1 MNIFEST
8 FEKHK
13 KLMLESVVGEFEFDD
28 PQGPMG
34 SLPGDHPINVGRRQH
49 TADHRM
55 ALQKINALL
64 SSGLKIVP
72 LPVSAMKGKKY
83 PVVSNG
89 GRKIVLVDMGTIKL
103 PFYCSTGEGGKE
115 NVAAGKWYPFFGI
128 ANGWFNKLDQS
139 NINNYYGSE
148 KAKSVAQKLDSVLG
162 DVVNLIGFLAF
173 RSVRDDDMA
182 VSAINQDLKPAY
194 PKTPETIEEFKNNV
208 RNVIS
213 KIGGKLL
220 TVSGPIK
227 GKLTLTHDGKNVLGG
242 INISADFGRS
252 LIKSDDAK
260 YFSSEQ
266 FQLQKQKDNTWK
278 LIHNK
283 AATNITT
290 IDGKE
295 VTEPTTLVKGMVIAL
310 GKTGKFPMKVG

>member
-28 PQGPMG
+28 PLGPLG
-34 SLPGDHPINVGRRQH
+34 SLPGDHPINVLRRQ
-49 TADHRM
+49 AIDDHRM

-89 GRKIVLVDMGTIKL
+89 GRKIVLVDMRTIKL

-128 ANGWFNKLDQS
+128 ANGWFNKLGQS

-162 DVVNLIGFLAF
+162 DVVDLKNHLVF
-173 RSVRDDDMA
+173 RSVRDNDMA
-182 VSAINQDLKPAY
+182 VSAINQDLKPAD

-227 GKLTLTHDGKNVLGG
+227 GKLTLTHDGKNVLTM
-242 INISADFGRS
+242 NISTSIGRA

-283 AATNITT
+283 AATNITI